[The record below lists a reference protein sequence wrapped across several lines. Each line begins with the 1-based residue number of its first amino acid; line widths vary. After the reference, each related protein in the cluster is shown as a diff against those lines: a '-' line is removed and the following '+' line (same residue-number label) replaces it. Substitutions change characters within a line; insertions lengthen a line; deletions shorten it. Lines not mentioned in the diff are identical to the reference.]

1 MAISE
6 LTRAAAAALV
16 GCAAAACSVWVE
28 TPGETPGDTSGET
41 SGDTPAASEDPGWEA
56 PGPLD
61 LEDYSLVDLSHAF
74 GDETVYWPTD
84 TAGFALEELAFG
96 ATEGGYFYS
105 AYSLATAEHGGTHID
120 APIHFLEGG
129 PDVASIPLGRL
140 IGPAVVIDISAQ
152 AAEDVDYR
160 LTVAD
165 IEAHEAEHGR
175 IEPGSLVL
183 LRTGWSARWPDAL
196 SYLGDD
202 TPGDASQLHF
212 PSYGEAAARLLVEE
226 RGAAALGADVASID
240 YGASTDFIVHQVI
253 AAANAPGLENLT
265 NLDRLPARGATVIAL
280 PMKISGGSG
289 GPLRAVA
296 LVPPSN

>member
-1 MAISE
+1 MRISE
-6 LTRAAAAALV
+6 CSRARVAVLA
-16 GCAAAACSVWVE
+16 GCAVVACSVWVE
-28 TPGETPGDTSGET
+28 TPGETPAAVED
-41 SGDTPAASEDPGWEA
+41 SGDRA
-56 PGPLD
+56 PEPLD
-61 LEDYSLVDLSHAF
+61 LEGYNLVDLSHAF
-74 GDETVYWPTD
+74 SDETVYWPTD
-84 TAGFALEELAFG
+84 TAGFELRELASG
-96 ATEGGYFYS
+96 ETEGGYFYS
-105 AYSLATAEHGGTHID
+105 AYSLATAEHGGTHMD
-120 APIHFLEGG
+120 APMHFLEEGA
-129 PDVASIPLGRL
+129 DVASIPLGRL
-140 IGPAVVIDISAQ
+140 IGPAVVIDVTAQ
-152 AAEDVDYR
+152 AAADADYR

-165 IEAHEAEHGR
+165 VEAHEAEHGP

-240 YGASTDFIVHQVI
+240 YGPSTDFIVHRI
-253 AAANAPGLENLT
+253 AAAANAPGLENLT

-296 LVPPSN
+296 LVPPAN

>member
-1 MAISE
+1 MTKSD
-6 LTRAAAAALV
+6 LSRSAAAALIA
-16 GCAAAACSVWVE
+16 CATAACSVWVE
-28 TPGETPGDTSGET
+28 TPGDTRAAPGESDG
-41 SGDTPAASEDPGWEA
+41 EA
-56 PGPLD
+56 PGALD
-61 LEDYSLVDLSHAF
+61 LEGYSLVDLSHAF

-96 ATEGGYFYS
+96 ETEGGYFYS
-105 AYSLATAEHGGTHID
+105 AYALATAEHGGTHID

-129 PDVASIPLGRL
+129 PDVASIPLRRL
-140 IGPAVVIDISAQ
+140 VGPAVVIDMTAQ
-152 AAEDVDYR
+152 AAADVDYR

-165 IEAHEAEHGR
+165 VEAHEAAHGR

-183 LRTGWSARWPDAL
+183 LRTGWSERWPDAL

-212 PSYGEAAARLLVEE
+212 PSYGGEAARLLVDE
-226 RGAAALGADVASID
+226 RRAAALGADVASID
-240 YGASTDFIVHQVI
+240 YGASTDFIVHQIV

-280 PMKISGGSG
+280 PMKIAGGSG
-289 GPLRAVA
+289 GPLRAIA

>member
-6 LTRAAAAALV
+6 LSRAAAVALL
-16 GCAAAACSVWVE
+16 GCAAVACSVWVE
-28 TPGETPGDTSGET
+28 TPGETGET
-41 SGDTPAASEDPGWEA
+41 PSEAPGETPAASEDLGGA
-56 PGPLD
+56 ARGPLD
-61 LEDYSLVDLSHAF
+61 LEGYGFVDLSHAF

-96 ATEGGYFYS
+96 ETEGGYFYS

-129 PDVASIPLGRL
+129 PDVASIPLRRL
-140 IGPAVVIDISAQ
+140 IGPAVVIDMTAQ
-152 AAEDVDYR
+152 AADDVDYR

-165 IEAHEAEHGR
+165 VEAHEAEHGR
-175 IEPGSLVL
+175 IESGSLVL

-212 PSYGEAAARLLVEE
+212 PSYGEAAARLLVEA

-240 YGASTDFIVHQVI
+240 YGASTDFIVHQIV

-265 NLDRLPARGATVIAL
+265 NLDRLPACGATVIAL

-296 LVPPSN
+296 LVPLSN

>member
-6 LTRAAAAALV
+6 LSRAAATALI

-28 TPGETPGDTSGET
+28 TPG
-41 SGDTPAASEDPGWEA
+41 DTPVASEDAGGEA

-61 LEDYSLVDLSHAF
+61 LEGYSLVDLSHAF
-74 GDETVYWPTD
+74 SGETVYWPTD
-84 TAGFALEELAFG
+84 TAGFTLDELAFG
-96 ATEGGYFYS
+96 VTEAGYFYS

-129 PDVASIPLGRL
+129 PDVALIPLRRL
-140 IGPAVVIDISAQ
+140 IGPAVVIDMTAQ
-152 AAEDVDYR
+152 AAEDADYR

-165 IEAHEAEHGR
+165 VEAHEAEHGP

-183 LRTGWSARWPDAL
+183 LRTGWSTRWPDPL

-240 YGASTDFIVHQVI
+240 YGASTDFVVHRIV

-265 NLDRLPARGATVIAL
+265 NLDLLPARGATVIAL
-280 PMKISGGSG
+280 PMKIAGGSG
-289 GPLRAVA
+289 GPLRAIA
-296 LVPPSN
+296 LVPSSN

>member
-1 MAISE
+1 MTISE
-6 LTRAAAAALV
+6 LSRTAAAALV
-16 GCAAAACSVWVE
+16 GCAAAGCSVWVE
-28 TPGETPGDTSGET
+28 TPGETP
-41 SGDTPAASEDPGWEA
+41 AASEDAAVEA

-61 LEDYSLVDLSHAF
+61 LEGYDLVDLSHAF

-84 TAGFALEELAFG
+84 TAGFALQELAFG
-96 ATEGGYFYS
+96 ETEGGYFYS

-129 PDVASIPLGRL
+129 PDIAAIPLRRL
-140 IGPAVVIDISAQ
+140 IGPAAVIDVTAQ
-152 AAEDVDYR
+152 AAEDADYR

-165 IEAHEAEHGR
+165 VEAHEAEHGP
-175 IEPGSLVL
+175 IEPGSIVL

-240 YGASTDFIVHQVI
+240 YGPSTDFIVHRIV

-289 GPLRAVA
+289 APLRAVA

>member
-6 LTRAAAAALV
+6 FSRAAAAALV
-16 GCAAAACSVWVE
+16 GCAAVACSVWVE
-28 TPGETPGDTSGET
+28 TPG
-41 SGDTPAASEDPGWEA
+41 DTPAVFEDSGGEA

-61 LEDYSLVDLSHAF
+61 LAGYSLVDLTHAF

-84 TAGFALEELAFG
+84 TAGFALEEPAFG
-96 ATEGGYFYS
+96 ETEGGYLYS
-105 AYSLATAEHGGTHID
+105 ASLATAEHGGTHID
-120 APIHFLEGG
+120 APILFIEGG
-129 PDVASIPLGRL
+129 PDVASIPLEKV
-140 IGPAVVIDISAQ
+140 IGPAVVIDVTAQ
-152 AAEDVDYR
+152 AAADADYR

-165 IEAHEAEHGR
+165 VEAHESEHGR

-183 LRTGWSARWPDAL
+183 LRTGWSERWPDAR
-196 SYLGDD
+196 SYLGND
-202 TPGDASQLHF
+202 TPGDASQLRF

-240 YGASTDFIVHQVI
+240 YGASTDFVVQRIV

-280 PMKISGGSG
+280 PMKISGGPG
-289 GPLRAVA
+289 APVRAIA
-296 LVPPSN
+296 IVPPSN

>member
-1 MAISE
+1 MI
-6 LTRAAAAALV
+6 LRM
-16 GCAAAACSVWVE
+16 G
-28 TPGETPGDTSGET
+28 
-41 SGDTPAASEDPGWEA
+41 EA

-61 LEDYSLVDLSHAF
+61 LGGYELVDLSHAF

-96 ATEGGYFYS
+96 ETEGGYFYS

-140 IGPAVVIDISAQ
+140 VGPAVVIDITAQ
-152 AAEDVDYR
+152 AAEDADYR

-165 IEAHEAEHGR
+165 VEAHEAEHGPIGR
-175 IEPGSLVL
+175 GSLVL
-183 LRTGWSARWPDAL
+183 LRTGWSVRWPDAL

-240 YGASTDFIVHQVI
+240 YGASTDFIVHRIV

-280 PMKISGGSG
+280 PMKIAGGSG
-289 GPLRAVA
+289 GPLRAIA
-296 LVPPSN
+296 LVPSSN

>member
-6 LTRAAAAALV
+6 LSRAAAAALV
-16 GCAAAACSVWVE
+16 GCAVAACSVWVE
-28 TPGETPGDTSGET
+28 TPGDAP
-41 SGDTPAASEDPGWEA
+41 PASEDADSEA

-61 LEDYSLVDLSHAF
+61 LAGYSLVDLSHAF
-74 GDETVYWPTD
+74 SGETVYWPTD
-84 TAGFALEELAFG
+84 TAGFTLDELAFG
-96 ATEGGYFYS
+96 VTEAGYFYS

-129 PDVASIPLGRL
+129 PDVASIPLRRL
-140 IGPAVVIDISAQ
+140 IGPAAVIDMTAQ
-152 AAEDVDYR
+152 AAEDADYR

-165 IEAHEAEHGR
+165 VEAHEAAHGP

-183 LRTGWSARWPDAL
+183 LRTGWSTRWPDAL

-240 YGASTDFIVHQVI
+240 YGASTDFIVHRIV

-289 GPLRAVA
+289 GPLRAIA

>member
-1 MAISE
+1 MRRQRPSSGAWRRPVRCGWRPPATRRPPRH
-6 LTRAAAAALV
+6 TRAAKLRDRSIWRATV
-16 GCAAAACSVWVE
+16 
-28 TPGETPGDTSGET
+28 
-41 SGDTPAASEDPGWEA
+41 
-56 PGPLD
+56 
-61 LEDYSLVDLSHAF
+61 VDLSHAF

-84 TAGFALEELAFG
+84 TAGFALQELAFG
-96 ATEGGYFYS
+96 ETEAGYFYS
-105 AYSLATAEHGGTHID
+105 AYSLATAEPGGTHID

-140 IGPAVVIDISAQ
+140 IGPAIVIDITAQ
-152 AAEDVDYR
+152 AAEDADYR
-160 LTVAD
+160 LTAAD
-165 IEAHEAEHGR
+165 VVAHEAEYGL

-240 YGASTDFIVHQVI
+240 YGASTDFIVHQIV

-265 NLDRLPARGATVIAL
+265 NLDRLPPRGATVIAL

-289 GPLRAVA
+289 APLRAIA
-296 LVPPSN
+296 IVPPSN

>member
-1 MAISE
+1 MTISE
-6 LTRAAAAALV
+6 LSRAAAAALV
-16 GCAAAACSVWVE
+16 GCAAVACSVWVE
-28 TPGETPGDTSGET
+28 TPG
-41 SGDTPAASEDPGWEA
+41 DTPAASEDAGSEA

-61 LEDYSLVDLSHAF
+61 LAGYDLVDLSHAF

-84 TAGFALEELAFG
+84 TAGFELQELAFG
-96 ATEGGYFYS
+96 ETEGGYFYS

-120 APIHFLEGG
+120 APHPF
-129 PDVASIPLGRL
+129 PRGRARCRVD
-140 IGPAVVIDISAQ
+140 PAQ
-152 AAEDVDYR
+152 AAHRPGGGDRCDRPGGRGRR
-160 LTVAD
+160 LPAD
-165 IEAHEAEHGR
+165 RRRCGGARGGARSDRARGASSSSGR
-175 IEPGSLVL
+175 G
-183 LRTGWSARWPDAL
+183 GARAGPDAL

-240 YGASTDFIVHQVI
+240 YGPSTDFIVHQIV

-289 GPLRAVA
+289 GPLRAIA
-296 LVPPSN
+296 LVPPAN

>member
-6 LTRAAAAALV
+6 LSRAAAAALLACV
-16 GCAAAACSVWVE
+16 AAACSVWVE
-28 TPGETPGDTSGET
+28 TPG
-41 SGDTPAASEDPGWEA
+41 DTPAASEDSGVEA

-61 LEDYSLVDLSHAF
+61 LEGYSLVDLSHAF

-96 ATEGGYFYS
+96 ETEGGYFYS
-105 AYSLATAEHGGTHID
+105 AYALATAEHGGTHID

-140 IGPAVVIDISAQ
+140 IGPAVVIDMAAQ
-152 AAEDVDYR
+152 AAEDADYR
-160 LTVAD
+160 LAVAD
-165 IEAHEAEHGR
+165 VEAHEAEHGR

-240 YGASTDFIVHQVI
+240 YGASTDFIVHQVA

>member
-6 LTRAAAAALV
+6 LSRAAVVALL
-16 GCAAAACSVWVE
+16 GCAAVACSVWVE
-28 TPGETPGDTSGET
+28 TP
-41 SGDTPAASEDPGWEA
+41 GDTPAASEDPGAEA

-61 LEDYSLVDLSHAF
+61 LEGYSLVDLSHAF

-84 TAGFALEELAFG
+84 TAGFALEQLAFG
-96 ATEGGYFYS
+96 ETEGGYFYS
-105 AYSLATAEHGGTHID
+105 AYALATAEHGGTHID

-140 IGPAVVIDISAQ
+140 IGPAVVIDMAAQ
-152 AAEDVDYR
+152 AAEDADYR

-165 IEAHEAEHGR
+165 VEAHEAEHGR

-240 YGASTDFIVHQVI
+240 YGASTDFIVHQVV

>member
-1 MAISE
+1 MAMSE
-6 LTRAAAAALV
+6 LSRAAAAALI

-28 TPGETPGDTSGET
+28 TPGDE
-41 SGDTPAASEDPGWEA
+41 PAASVDPVGEA

-61 LEDYSLVDLSHAF
+61 LEGYSLVDLSHAF
-74 GDETVYWPTD
+74 SGETVYWPTD
-84 TAGFALEELAFG
+84 TAGFTLDELAFG
-96 ATEGGYFYS
+96 VTEAGYFYS

-129 PDVASIPLGRL
+129 PDVASIPLRRL
-140 IGPAVVIDISAQ
+140 IGPAAVIDMTAQ
-152 AAEDVDYR
+152 AAEDADYR

-165 IEAHEAEHGR
+165 VEAHEAAHGP

-183 LRTGWSARWPDAL
+183 LRTGWSERWPDPL

-240 YGASTDFIVHQVI
+240 YGASTDFVVHRIV

-265 NLDRLPARGATVIAL
+265 NLDRLPARGATVVAL

-289 GPLRAVA
+289 GPLRVVA

>member
-1 MAISE
+1 MTISE
-6 LTRAAAAALV
+6 LSRAAAAALV

-28 TPGETPGDTSGET
+28 TPDDRRG
-41 SGDTPAASEDPGWEA
+41 ASAHLGGEA

-61 LEDYSLVDLSHAF
+61 LEGYSLVDLTHAF

-84 TAGFALEELAFG
+84 TAGFA
-96 ATEGGYFYS
+96 
-105 AYSLATAEHGGTHID
+105 LATAEHGGTHID

-129 PDVASIPLGRL
+129 PDVASIPLEKV
-140 IGPAVVIDISAQ
+140 IGPAVVIDVTAQ
-152 AAEDVDYR
+152 AAEDADYR
-160 LTVAD
+160 LTVAAV
-165 IEAHEAEHGR
+165 EAHEAVHGR
-175 IEPGSLVL
+175 IEPGSIVL
-183 LRTGWSARWPDAL
+183 LRTGWSARWPDAR

-226 RGAAALGADVASID
+226 RGAAALGVDVASID
-240 YGASTDFIVHQVI
+240 YGASTDFIVHRIV

-265 NLDRLPARGATVIAL
+265 NLDLLPPRGATVIAL

-289 GPLRAVA
+289 APLRAIA
-296 LVPPSN
+296 IVPPSN

>member
-1 MAISE
+1 MTVSE
-6 LTRAAAAALV
+6 LARATAAVLIGGAAM
-16 GCAAAACSVWVE
+16 ACSVWVE
-28 TPGETPGDTSGET
+28 TPGETPGET
-41 SGDTPAASEDPGWEA
+41 SAGAEGRGTGAVAA
-56 PGPLD
+56 LD
-61 LEDYSLVDLSHAF
+61 LASYELVDLSHTF

-84 TAGFALEELAFG
+84 TAGFRLRELAFG
-96 ATEGGYFYS
+96 ETEGGYFYS

-120 APIHFLEGG
+120 APIHFLDGG

-140 IGPAVVIDISAQ
+140 IGPAVVIDVTAQ
-152 AAEDVDYR
+152 AAADADYR

-165 IEAHEAEHGR
+165 VEAHEAEHGR
-175 IEPGSLVL
+175 VESGSLVL

-240 YGASTDFIVHQVI
+240 YGASTDFIVHRIV

-280 PMKISGGSG
+280 PMKIAGGSG
-289 GPLRAVA
+289 APLRAIA
-296 LVPPSN
+296 LVPSSN